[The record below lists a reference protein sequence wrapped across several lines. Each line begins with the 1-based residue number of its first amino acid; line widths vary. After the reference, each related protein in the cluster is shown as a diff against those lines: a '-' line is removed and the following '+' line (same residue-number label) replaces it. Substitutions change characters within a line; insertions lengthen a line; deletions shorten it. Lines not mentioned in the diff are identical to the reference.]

1 MLTMMLLTLQE
12 IQLQM
17 KTPMMIVDNHDSKSS
32 FDHLC
37 FFFFLKKIIYVC
49 NVLVKYFDETFF
61 FFFRILV
68 INLIYI
74 GISTHNI
81 IDSSANLIAKCV

>member
-1 MLTMMLLTLQE
+1 
-12 IQLQM
+12 M

-32 FDHLC
+32 FDHLF

-61 FFFRILV
+61 SEFL
-68 INLIYI
+68 
-74 GISTHNI
+74 
-81 IDSSANLIAKCV
+81 